1 MAEPFKNLINAET
14 VGAAR
19 KHLTRAWP
27 SFDGKRFEKLAVTGL
42 EALELKARVQHLSDA
57 LEATLPTPFAEAA
70 TVIEASLASM
80 QAAVGDESPR
90 PGDDGLAGWIVW
102 SLGEFV
108 VRRGQHEPQ
117 RALATLHALTQRS
130 TAEFAIRPF
139 IERHPDL
146 SFATLAAWTRDP
158 SPHVR
163 RLASEGS
170 RPRLPWGMQLK
181 GLISDPSPT
190 LPLLLAL
197 QDDASAYVRR
207 SVANHLND
215 IAKDHPALLADW
227 IERQLVDASPER
239 RSLLKHASRTLIKKG
254 DLRVLKAWGLG
265 QRYKGNIELKL
276 APHQLAV
283 GGTLTITATLQS
295 TSTRLQKLAIDYTV
309 HHMKAS
315 GVTSPKVFKGW
326 VLELAPHET
335 RVLSKNHSL
344 RPITTRKYHPGR
356 HAVDIRVNGA
366 PLAER
371 DFMLRT

>member
-14 VGAAR
+14 VRTAR
-19 KHLTRAWP
+19 KHLSRAWP
-27 SFDGKRFEKLAVTGL
+27 GFDGARFERLATRGL
-42 EALELKARVQHLSDA
+42 DALELKARVQHLSAA
-57 LEATLPTPFAEAA
+57 LEATLPTPFADAA

-80 QAAVGDESPR
+80 QVAEGDEPPR
-90 PGDDGLAGWIVW
+90 PADDGLASWIVW
-102 SLGEFV
+102 ALGDYV
-108 VRRGQHEPQ
+108 ARCGLADPR

-139 IERHPDL
+139 IEQHPEL

-170 RPRLPWGMQLK
+170 RPRLPWGVQLK
-181 GLISDPSPT
+181 GLIADPSPT
-190 LPLLLAL
+190 LPLLLVL
-197 QDDASAYVRR
+197 QDDPSAYVRR

-215 IAKDHPALLADW
+215 IAKDHPALLAEW
-227 IERQLVDASPER
+227 LERQLVDASAKR

-265 QRYKGNIELKL
+265 QRFKGSVELKL
-276 APHQLAV
+276 APRKLSV
-283 GGTLTITATLQS
+283 GDTLTITASLQS
-295 TSTRLQKLAIDYTV
+295 TSARRQKLVIDYAV

-315 GVTSPKVFKGW
+315 GVTTPKVFKGW

-335 RVLSKNHSL
+335 RVLSKSHSL
-344 RPITTRKYHPGR
+344 RPITTRRYHPGR
-356 HAVDIRVNGA
+356 HAVDIRVNGE

-371 DFMLRT
+371 DFVLRI

>member
-1 MAEPFKNLINAET
+1 MAEPLKNLINAET
-14 VGAAR
+14 ARTAR
-19 KHLTRAWP
+19 KHLSRAWP
-27 SFDGKRFEKLAVTGL
+27 SFDGARFERLATRGL
-42 EALELKARVQHLSDA
+42 DALELKARVQHLSAA
-57 LEATLPTPFAEAA
+57 LEATLPTPFADAA

-80 QAAVGDESPR
+80 QVAEGDEP
-90 PGDDGLAGWIVW
+90 PQPADDGLASWIVW
-102 SLGEFV
+102 ALGDYV
-108 VRRGQHEPQ
+108 ARCGLADPR

-139 IERHPDL
+139 IEQHPEL

-170 RPRLPWGMQLK
+170 RPRLPWGVQLK
-181 GLISDPSPT
+181 GLIADPSPT
-190 LPLLLAL
+190 LPLLLVL
-197 QDDASAYVRR
+197 QDDPSAYVRR

-215 IAKDHPALLADW
+215 IAKDHPALLAEW
-227 IERQLVDASPER
+227 LERQLVDASAKR

-265 QRYKGNIELKL
+265 QRFKGSVELKL
-276 APHQLAV
+276 APRKLAV
-283 GGTLTITATLQS
+283 GDTLTITASLQS
-295 TSTRLQKLAIDYTV
+295 TSARRQKLVIDYAV

-315 GVTSPKVFKGW
+315 GVTTPKVFKGW

-335 RVLSKNHSL
+335 RVLSKSHSL
-344 RPITTRKYHPGR
+344 RPITTRRYHPGR
-356 HAVDIRVNGA
+356 HAVDIRVNGE

-371 DFMLRT
+371 DFVLRI